1 MKTNC
6 GQKPVLVI
14 VAAGSSSRMGGQK
27 KEYMPF
33 SNGTVLSSSV
43 RIFLETL
50 DFSTVAVTYPKSQSA
65 HDRQNELEKSKKA
78 IFADPF
84 IKSLYKT
91 SSVDFLFVEGG
102 KSRQESVFNALAAL
116 RENLFFPKA
125 NRESKYNPIVFIHD
139 GARPFIEKQTILS
152 VFENAEKFGASCP
165 GIPPVDTQKIIDEE
179 NFIHHHL
186 VRSQI
191 SAIQTPQAFYFDGL
205 FKSHLAAKNSNKE
218 YTDDTEIWNLIPEN
232 PKVKVTAGSEKNKK
246 ITFPQDLNLLETNI
260 RTQKMIRTG
269 IGYDKHPLVK
279 GRPLLL
285 GGIALE
291 SDFGEDGHSDGD
303 VLLHAISDALLGASG
318 LGDIGSFFP
327 PEDSQW
333 KNADSKKLLSK
344 IWSKIKNE
352 GWNLSNLDCVVILEK
367 PKFLPYREQVINS
380 IAEILHTD
388 KDRVFVKAKTGEK
401 MGDVGKGLAVEVF
414 ASCLLE
420 K

>member
-43 RIFLETL
+43 RVFLETL
-50 DFSTVAVTYPKSQSA
+50 DFSTVAVTYPKSQNL
-65 HDRQNELEKSKKA
+65 HGRQSELEKSKKA
-78 IFADPF
+78 LFADPF
-84 IKSLYKT
+84 IKSLYET
-91 SSVDFLFVEGG
+91 SSVDFMFIEGG
-102 KSRQESVFNALAAL
+102 KSRQESVFNALYAL
-116 RENLFFPKA
+116 HEIKC
-125 NRESKYNPIVFIHD
+125 NPIVFIHD

-152 VFENAEKFGASCP
+152 VFKNAEKFGASCP
-165 GIPPVDTQKIIDEE
+165 GISPVDTQKIIDEDG
-179 NFIHHHL
+179 FIHHHL
-186 VRSQI
+186 VRAQI

-205 FKSHLAAKNSNKE
+205 FKSHLAARNSNRE

-327 PEDSQW
+327 PEDPQW
-333 KNADSKKLLSK
+333 KNADSKKLLTE

-388 KDRVFVKAKTGEK
+388 KDRLFVKAKTGEK

>member
-1 MKTNC
+1 
-6 GQKPVLVI
+6 
-14 VAAGSSSRMGGQK
+14 
-27 KEYMPF
+27 
-33 SNGTVLSSSV
+33 
-43 RIFLETL
+43 
-50 DFSTVAVTYPKSQSA
+50 
-65 HDRQNELEKSKKA
+65 
-78 IFADPF
+78 
-84 IKSLYKT
+84 
-91 SSVDFLFVEGG
+91 
-102 KSRQESVFNALAAL
+102 
-116 RENLFFPKA
+116 
-125 NRESKYNPIVFIHD
+125 
-139 GARPFIEKQTILS
+139 
-152 VFENAEKFGASCP
+152 
-165 GIPPVDTQKIIDEE
+165 
-179 NFIHHHL
+179 
-186 VRSQI
+186 
-191 SAIQTPQAFYFDGL
+191 
-205 FKSHLAAKNSNKE
+205 
-218 YTDDTEIWNLIPEN
+218 
-232 PKVKVTAGSEKNKK
+232 
-246 ITFPQDLNLLETNI
+246 
-260 RTQKMIRTG
+260 MIRTG

-327 PEDSQW
+327 PEDPQW
-333 KNADSKKLLSK
+333 KNADSKKLLTE

>member
-116 RENLFFPKA
+116 RENLFFPQA

-285 GGIALE
+285 GGVTLE

-333 KNADSKKLLSK
+333 KNADSKKLLTE